1 MPETLAPPAPATPQ
15 ANADSQVAQGAP
27 ATGAKPSSFR
37 SPNPAFDAVAGRMK
51 ARLSGKPA
59 PKPTTTNETVIPDP
73 GETRP
78 KPKSSDV
85 QPTDDANAASDG
97 TVVPD
102 TGLPKEGEEGKPQDA
117 PKTDEGKG
125 KKVSPWK
132 LVEQYKKSTK
142 EWQTKAET
150 AEAELHKVR
159 PGAPPQA
166 QIEELQK
173 RLADTEKRLKEYEDE
188 IRFTRFEKHP
198 EFQEKYAKPY
208 NEAWKRA
215 TSDLAEITVTDPVS
229 GAVRPATADDML
241 ALINLPLGK
250 ALEFAK
256 ETFGEFATSAM
267 SHREKI
273 KEQFE
278 KQQQALKEAR
288 EKGGEREKQQ
298 REQFEAKQAE
308 LRKELSETWSSS
320 NQQILADPNE
330 APYLKAAD
338 TDPEGKKILEKG
350 YALMD
355 KAFAMNPND
364 PRMTPEQRKEAVQ
377 LHSAMRNRA
386 AAYGHM
392 KHLIKQRDTR
402 ISELEKLL
410 EEFGASE
417 PSTAGGGTKP
427 SKQSEPVRF
436 ENRFEQKLR
445 KMAH

>member
-1 MPETLAPPAPATPQ
+1 MPETLAPPAPAAPE
-15 ANADSQVAQGAP
+15 APKVAQGAP

-37 SPNPAFDAVAGRMK
+37 PTNPAFDAVAGRMK

-59 PKPTTTNETVIPDP
+59 PKPTIQNETVIPDP
-73 GETRP
+73 GETSP
-78 KPKSSDV
+78 KP
-85 QPTDDANAASDG
+85 PATDH
-97 TVVPD
+97 V
-102 TGLPKEGEEGKPQDA
+102 EGESIKPGEGETVPGSTEEGRGERDA
-117 PKTDEGKG
+117 KTAETPPDAKG

-150 AEAELHKVR
+150 AEAELNKVR
-159 PGAPPQA
+159 SGAPPQA
-166 QIEELQK
+166 QTEELQK

-215 TSDLAEITVTDPVS
+215 TSELAEITVTDPVT
-229 GAVRPATADDML
+229 GAVRAATADDML
-241 ALINLPLGK
+241 ALVNLPLGK

-256 ETFGEFATSAM
+256 ETFGEFATAAM
-267 SHREKI
+267 SHRERI
-273 KEQFE
+273 KERFE
-278 KQQQALKEAR
+278 QQQQALTEAR